1 MTNTKPDTTQQVDPL
16 VEEAHKLYVKSKVYR
31 VIAGFLA
38 VMGFAM
44 TIVVYN
50 QLPHAATQD
59 VLKNPFT
66 VFILITQFF
75 PAAVIQLLAGS
86 ARKKAIKLVEQKKLD
101 LQSKSQ

>member
-1 MTNTKPDTTQQVDPL
+1 MTNADNAPQTEPI
-16 VEEAHKLYVKSKVYR
+16 VEQAHKLYVKSKVYR

-50 QLPHAATQD
+50 QLPKTATQD
-59 VLKNPFT
+59 ILQNPFT
-66 VFILITQFF
+66 VFILITPFF
-75 PAAVIQLLAGS
+75 PAAVIQLLGGS